1 MLSSR
6 WRTSFITWIIIFIS
20 LATTQ
25 TEGFNFQRRFL
36 NQGRQSV
43 ANKSLST
50 VSGTYDRGILNA
62 GSVPSGGAA
71 ATDQPSNRRRVARHI
86 LPISTALVI
95 GSFSIFEIVE
105 SIREASEFRLGHAH
119 AITTLAFIRLC
130 RSIAILQTQA
140 DETLEQIKEIQD
152 EIVWAAQERKTI
164 LSMLGKFIISPV
176 VTISA
181 CVFATIA
188 SAVEIFDDLK
198 PGAHHGAALLAL
210 SELNY
215 QLRRLARYRR
225 KGKAVPAEKVSLVS
239 KGQNRL
245 GVLIAVAAAL
255 YAAFE
260 IYEDIQPGAH
270 HAVAILALAEFVENL
285 NQSKIL
291 H

>member
-1 MLSSR
+1 MLFPR
-6 WRTSFITWIIIFIS
+6 WRTSVMSWILICII
-20 LATTQ
+20 LATTL

-36 NQGRQSV
+36 NRSRQLV

-50 VSGTYDRGILNA
+50 VSETYDRGILNA

-71 ATDQPSNRRRVARHI
+71 VTDQPSNRRRVARHI

-105 SIREASEFRLGHAH
+105 SIRETVEFRLGHAH
-119 AITTLAFIRLC
+119 AITILAFIRLC

-140 DETLEQIKEIQD
+140 DETLEQIEEIED
-152 EIVWAAQERKTI
+152 EIAWAAKERKTI

-188 SAVEIFDDLK
+188 SAVAIFDDLK

-215 QLRRLARYRR
+215 QLRRLGRYRR
-225 KGKAVPAEKVSLVS
+225 KGQAIPAEKASSVTGLFDCGGRCSVCS
-239 KGQNRL
+239 C
-245 GVLIAVAAAL
+245 
-255 YAAFE
+255 
-260 IYEDIQPGAH
+260 
-270 HAVAILALAEFVENL
+270 
-285 NQSKIL
+285 
-291 H
+291 